1 MPADAEELA
10 EQLDVQV
17 MQLERITRL
26 LTDLRRI
33 AFVLVVLLAL
43 TPIVIVTTN

>member
-1 MPADAEELA
+1 MPSNNEELA

-17 MQLERITRL
+17 MQLDRITRL

-33 AFVLVVLLAL
+33 SYVLVALLVL
-43 TPIVIVTTN
+43 TPIVIVVHK